1 MAERRS
7 TWQKAAVKDALTKAD
22 VFISAQDLHKTL
34 SEENQKVGL
43 TTVYRALSELAETG
57 EADQLTTADGEM
69 RFRVCHS
76 PLHHHHLSCR
86 KCGKAVEVKFAATEG
101 WLKNWLVSTVLAM
114 LRTQLRFSVFVLHA
128 EKTNWGLI

>member
-1 MAERRS
+1 MTERRS
-7 TWQKAAVKDALTKAD
+7 TWQKAAVKDALTEAD
-22 VFISAQDLHKTL
+22 VFISAQDLHKIL
-34 SEENQKVGL
+34 SEDNKKVGL

-76 PLHHHHLSCR
+76 PQHHHHLSCR

-101 WLKNWLVSTVLAM
+101 W
-114 LRTQLRFSVFVLHA
+114 A
-128 EKTNWGLI
+128 EKLASEHGFSDVTHSIEIFGICAACGEN

>member
-34 SEENQKVGL
+34 SQENQKVGL
-43 TTVYRALSELAETG
+43 TTVYRALSELADTG
-57 EADQLTTADGEM
+57 EADQLTTSDGEM
-69 RFRVCHS
+69 RYRVCHS

-86 KCGKAVEVKFAATEG
+86 SCGKAVEVKFAATEG
-101 WLKNWLVSTVLAM
+101 W
-114 LRTQLRFSVFVLHA
+114 A
-128 EKTNWGLI
+128 EKLAAEHGFSDVTHSIEIFGICASCGEN

>member
-1 MAERRS
+1 MKERRA

-57 EADQLTTADGEM
+57 EADQLTTNDGEM
-69 RFRVCHS
+69 RYRVCHS
-76 PLHHHHLSCR
+76 PQHHHHLSCR
-86 KCGKAVEVKFAATEG
+86 KCGKAVEVKFATTEG
-101 WLKNWLVSTVLAM
+101 W
-114 LRTQLRFSVFVLHA
+114 A
-128 EKTNWGLI
+128 EKLASEHGFSDVTHSIEIFGICAACGEN